1 MAGLFKKLTAL
12 FEQETPATSTG
23 LDPVAVAVAAL
34 MVRLALADGS
44 FDATERASIEAALDA
59 RFGDGAALLAAGEAA
74 EKSALDN
81 HQFTKLLKS
90 AFAPEER
97 GALLEDLWSVVL
109 ADDTR
114 DMNENALMRQFA
126 ALLYVPDREVAEAR
140 QRAEAQRKS

>member
-1 MAGLFKKLTAL
+1 MAGLFKKLTAF
-12 FEQETPATSTG
+12 FETDAPAVG
-23 LDPVAVAVAAL
+23 GGVDPVAIAVAAL
-34 MVRLALADGS
+34 MVRLAQADGS
-44 FDATERASIEAALDA
+44 FDEVERASIETALDA

-74 EKSALDN
+74 EQGALDN

-90 AFAPEER
+90 AYAPEER

-109 ADDTR
+109 ADDAR

-140 QRAEAQRKS
+140 QRVEAQR